1 MIDDPY
7 HYETFRTYYIS
18 PAAIG
23 ITILVIAL
31 VAAVVAYFISRAKRG
46 KD

>member
-7 HYETFRTYYIS
+7 HYETFRTYYFT
-18 PAAIG
+18 PAAAG
-23 ITILVIAL
+23 IVAL
-31 VAAVVAYFISRAKRG
+31 IAAVIGFIVGRATRR